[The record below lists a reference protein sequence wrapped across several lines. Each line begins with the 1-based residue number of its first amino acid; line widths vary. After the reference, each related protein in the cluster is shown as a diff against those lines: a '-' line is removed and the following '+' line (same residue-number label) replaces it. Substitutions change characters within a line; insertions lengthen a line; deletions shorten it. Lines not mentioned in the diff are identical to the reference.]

1 MSDTVDLE
9 RRRFLVRATT
19 LVGGVGAVCA
29 TAPFI
34 QSWFP
39 SDKAQALGAPIE
51 IDVSKLEPG
60 AQITYAWRGK
70 PVWIIRRTQA
80 VLDKLESLNSLLRD
94 PASLE
99 EAQQPKYAQ
108 NRYRSIKPEYL
119 VLVGLC
125 THLGCVPTY
134 RPDIGGIDAE
144 WPGGFFCP
152 CHGSKYDLA
161 GRVYKGVPAP
171 FNLIV
176 PPHKYVSEKVI
187 LIGQDQESA

>member
-29 TAPFI
+29 AAPFI

-51 IDVSKLEPG
+51 IDVSKLEAG

-70 PVWIIRRTQA
+70 PVWIIHRPQA
-80 VLDKLESLNSLLRD
+80 VLDKLESLNTLLRD
-94 PASLE
+94 PESLDE
-99 EAQQPKYAQ
+99 SQQPKYAQ
-108 NRYRSIKPEYL
+108 NRYRSIKSEYL

-171 FNLIV
+171 SNLIV

-187 LIGQDQESA
+187 LIGQDQETA